1 MSSLFLSVTFVTFGD
16 FLADFVAYRIA
27 YMINENSIQ
36 FNIVSKNLG
45 CERMAFYLNEAAG
58 DIRDLLL
65 PELETKAKL

>member
-1 MSSLFLSVTFVTFGD
+1 MTTSPVLTWNDS
-16 FLADFVAYRIA
+16 IA

-58 DIRDLLL
+58 DMRDMLM

>member
-1 MSSLFLSVTFVTFGD
+1 MVRS
-16 FLADFVAYRIA
+16 IA

-58 DIRDLLL
+58 DIRDIML
-65 PELETKAKL
+65 PTLENKAKL